1 MADLSEPHGDR
12 QQRSRLGLALLLALV
27 PTLVIFGAGLGLD
40 REFAFRDVAHY
51 YSPYWQYTQQQ
62 WSSGELP
69 LWNPLEENGRPLAA
83 DPTAGVFYPGKLPF
97 FLPFSFSTAL
107 KLFLVLHL
115 GLAVI
120 CMYAAARS
128 FGRSP
133 LASVFASLTYAF
145 GGSIVFQYCNP
156 IYLVG
161 AAWLPW
167 GVAAVL
173 KLMRY
178 ARLRDA
184 IQLGIVMAMCVLGG
198 NPQSAYLLGLVA
210 LIRFCLRDDA
220 EFQGQHESP
229 SGMPGRLKVML
240 QLGCACLLAAGLSA
254 MQLLPALEWTQVSER
269 KQVEVPQSI
278 YGLAWSSEDRVAD
291 WQAMLKAPET
301 GSHRASQYN
310 FSIGPWRWPELLWPN
325 FSGRA
330 FPVNTRWSKLIPAEG
345 RFWSPTLYMGIL
357 PFLFGLFAFR
367 LRKASSEQ
375 RWLSWCVLIFAG
387 ASLGEYGLGWLR
399 NEISI
404 WLGQTPTQV
413 WGPLGGGYWL
423 MNLLLPGFALFR
435 YPAKLWTLVAIGL
448 SLLAAK
454 SFDNVGDSRRPM
466 QKTLAVYVGG
476 SLVMLLVSMIYRPP
490 ENAEWLAE
498 ATDSVFGPLDLRNAL
513 WGLRW
518 TFISSLVVGAIAW
531 LILRG
536 TEGRAWMRFAI
547 VVLTVVDISI
557 ANRWLAPAVVVPE
570 ESRFVSMLQ
579 SENAVTYRWQV
590 GGWYPERWSHESN
603 PSRLQQV
610 VAWDVHTLRPKCNLR
625 DEVGALNSSTSFSTA
640 SHRDLLE
647 LLRDTSMSGA
657 NDDFVRLIKLMGV
670 DYVVAPATVELEHV
684 LEPVSLEQDS
694 NRMEARLWKTPNPF
708 SRGWIVHQW
717 MPQTPSKNGRH
728 GKSALKDLLLNHD
741 LSQMVFLA
749 PDARPLNHGGGER
762 KRDMESEWCQVIEE
776 SPGRLRIEA
785 ELETDGFVVLRDSY
799 APGWRCTQLDTGES
813 MPVLQAN
820 ELMRAVALPAGR
832 HSLSM
837 EYRPMSVSVG
847 ITVSAFCW
855 LALLVIL
862 CRQVRSERQTD
873 RLAKATHE

>member
-167 GVAAVL
+167 GVAAIQQ
-173 KLMRY
+173 LMRY
-178 ARLRDA
+178 ARFRDA

-198 NPQSAYLLGLVA
+198 NPQSAYLLGLLA

-220 EFQGQHESP
+220 NGQGQRESP
-229 SGMPGRLKVML
+229 SRMPARLKVLL
-240 QLGCACLLAAGLSA
+240 QLGCACLMAAGLSA
-254 MQLLPALEWTQVSER
+254 MQLLPSLEWTQVSER
-269 KQVEVPQSI
+269 KQVDLPQSI

-291 WQAMLKAPET
+291 WQAMLTAPAT
-301 GSHRASQYN
+301 GTHRASQYN

-357 PFLFGLFAFR
+357 PFLFGLFAIR
-367 LRKASSEQ
+367 LRKGNADQ

-435 YPAKLWTLVAIGL
+435 YPAKLWTLVALAL

-466 QKTLAVYVGG
+466 QKTLAGYVCV
-476 SLVMLLVSMIYRPP
+476 SLVMLLVSIIYKPP
-490 ENAEWLAE
+490 VDADWLAL
-498 ATDSVFGPLDLRNAL
+498 ATDTVFGPLDLQNAL

-518 TFISSLVVGAIAW
+518 TFVLSIVVGALAW

-536 TEGRAWMRFAI
+536 REGHAWTRLAI
-547 VVLTVVDISI
+547 VVLTVVDISM
-557 ANRWLAPAVVVPE
+557 ANSWLAPTAVAPD
-570 ESRFVSMLQ
+570 ESRFVSMIQ
-579 SENAVTYRWQV
+579 AERAVTYRWQV
-590 GGWYPERWSHESN
+590 GGWYPEIWSHEVD

-610 VAWDVHTLRPKCNLR
+610 VAWDVHTLRPKYNLR
-625 DEVGALNSSTSFSTA
+625 DEVGTLNSSTSFSTA
-640 SHRDLLE
+640 SHRRLLE
-647 LLRDTSMSGA
+647 LLRDTSMGDA
-657 NDDFVRLIKLMGV
+657 QEEFVRLMNLMGV
-670 DYVVAPATVELEHV
+670 NYLVAPAAVKLEHV
-684 LEPVSLEQDS
+684 LEPVSPEQNSIPMD
-694 NRMEARLWKTPNPF
+694 ARLWKNPNPF
-708 SRGWIVHQW
+708 PRGWIVHQW
-717 MPQTPSKNGRH
+717 MPQASGQNGPR
-728 GKSALKDLLLNHD
+728 SQAELKALLLGND
-741 LSQMVFLA
+741 LSELVFLA
-749 PDARPLNHGGGER
+749 PDTEPV
-762 KRDMESEWCQVIEE
+762 RDAGDQGDHDAESEWCQVIEE

-785 ELETDGFVVLRDSY
+785 ELNADGFVVLRDSY
-799 APGWRCTQLDTGES
+799 SPGWRCSHLNTGTS
-813 MPVLQAN
+813 LPVFQAN
-820 ELMRAVALPAGR
+820 ELMRAVSLPQGR
-832 HSLSM
+832 HSLIM
-837 EYRPMSVSVG
+837 EYQPISVTVG

-855 LALLVIL
+855 LALLVSWH
-862 CRQVRSERQTD
+862 CSCRSEGQTK
-873 RLAKATHE
+873 RFEKSTR